1 MSVRYKYNRQLSP
14 PAPCVYVSL
23 GRPDDINL
31 SIRDVPAQLDTAA
44 YMTAV
49 PMAVVEQLQ
58 LVQLDQTAVAGFGG
72 HVSVAPIYL
81 VNLAINDFPAGLVRV
96 LADRDEPFV
105 LLGRDILNRHRVLLD
120 GPNLILEIG
129 TE

>member
-1 MSVRYKYNRQLSP
+1 M
-14 PAPCVYVSL
+14 SL